1 MASLLKDPSLNIKD
15 LIIEKYGEPD
25 NFKQFWEK
33 SYSIEEMAG
42 MIATEMKQKDPDL
55 TYLMS
60 SSYAEALLF
69 SNQLNQ
75 KEKDYA
81 ESRSGRNF
89 WKNNNLIAS
98 STDLVSLIKK
108 IPPEKM
114 KILKEKYKGDI
125 MCQIF
130 MGIDETNVRLR
141 EVFNFWELQN
151 IKNKLKL
158 TKKDVDRINYLQGR
172 IDYYDKKRE
181 KYTKLIQEIISLKIK
196 KLNI

>member
-15 LIIEKYGEPD
+15 LIIEKYGEPE

-75 KEKDYA
+75 K
-81 ESRSGRNF
+81 
-89 WKNNNLIAS
+89 
-98 STDLVSLIKK
+98 KK
-108 IPPEKM
+108 IMLNLDQE
-114 KILKEKYKGDI
+114 E
-125 MCQIF
+125 IF
-130 MGIDETNVRLR
+130 
-141 EVFNFWELQN
+141 
-151 IKNKLKL
+151 
-158 TKKDVDRINYLQGR
+158 GR
-172 IDYYDKKRE
+172 I
-181 KYTKLIQEIISLKIK
+181 II
-196 KLNI
+196 